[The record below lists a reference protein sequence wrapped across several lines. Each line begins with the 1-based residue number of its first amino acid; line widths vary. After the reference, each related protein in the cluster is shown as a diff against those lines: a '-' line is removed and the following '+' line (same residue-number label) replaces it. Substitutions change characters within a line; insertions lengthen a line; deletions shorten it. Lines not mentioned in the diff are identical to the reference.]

1 MAKLLLIGRLGK
13 DPEVR
18 YTKTEKEYVSYV
30 KLRCCVVKVHI
41 LTFVCLQLQHRNN
54 KQRAGT

>member
-18 YTKTEKEYVSYV
+18 YTKNNKEYVS
-30 KLRCCVVKVHI
+30 CVFY
-41 LTFVCLQLQHRNN
+41 LTCARYQSSLTYTGWRS
-54 KQRAGT
+54 